1 MTCLISAFKFLAKVQ
16 IQVDI
21 KYISMNKEQK
31 GELLLLIFTS
41 KKKKMD
47 DQLVLALQPCEFFF
61 IWKT

>member
-16 IQVDI
+16 IQADV

-31 GELLLLIFTS
+31 GELLLLIFPS
-41 KKKKMD
+41 KKKLD
-47 DQLVLALQPCEFFF
+47 DQFVLALQPCEFPF